1 MDESLFKK
9 KSIIVSKNP
18 KLNNETFRVS
28 IEYFFLG
35 GIPLSSSF
43 RSIIAFNDFTLLYA
57 RAWVALLK
65 VAVASSGRRR
75 RRRR

>member
-1 MDESLFKK
+1 LDESLFKK
-9 KSIIVSKNP
+9 KSIIVSENP
-18 KLNNETFRVS
+18 KLNNEKFRVS
-28 IEYFFLG
+28 IEYFFF

-43 RSIIAFNDFTLLYA
+43 RIIIAFNDFTLLYA

-75 RRRR
+75 RRRRR